1 MFRWRGAVDGKRR
14 DRDAKLPDRAAL
26 AKGERRVTSLLDR
39 ISDAVA
45 RVAILAGA
53 VAVGVMTLHVAAG
66 IVSRAVFGASLTG
79 TVEIVSYY
87 YMVFIA
93 FAPWAFAQSLRE
105 HIAVDALVGLMSE
118 RVRVATRIF
127 ATFASLAVTGFV
139 AWALIDQAIRQTGY
153 GEHVVSG
160 IVDVP
165 VWPARWVAVSGVVAM
180 IVVLVAQLLDPAGIA
195 AAERRREARHDDEV
209 GL

>member
-1 MFRWRGAVDGKRR
+1 MR
-14 DRDAKLPDRAAL
+14 
-26 AKGERRVTSLLDR
+26 LLDR
-39 ISDAVA
+39 ISETVS
-45 RVAILAGA
+45 RVTILAGA
-53 VAVGVMTLHVAAG
+53 AAVVIMTLHVAAG
-66 IVSRAVFGASLTG
+66 IVSRAAFGASLTG

-105 HIAVDALVGLMSE
+105 HIAVDALVGLMSD
-118 RVRVATRIF
+118 RVRVATQIF
-127 ATFASLAVTGFV
+127 ATFASLAVTGV
-139 AWALIDQAIRQTGY
+139 IAWALVDQAIRQTGY

-165 VWPARWVAVSGVVAM
+165 VWPARWVAVAGAVAM
-180 IVVLVAQLLDPAGIA
+180 IVVLVTQLLNPAGIA
-195 AAERRREARHDDEV
+195 EAERRRRARHDDEV